1 METSIYGH
9 LNEEAQQF
17 WLSHVAQRR
26 SVLEKQL
33 QVVQQRCVLL
43 QLAMNAMNL
52 LVDTTSLSFA
62 L

>member
-9 LNEEAQQF
+9 LNEEPQKN

-26 SVLEKQL
+26 SLLEKQL

-52 LVDTTSLSFA
+52 LVDSTSLSFA